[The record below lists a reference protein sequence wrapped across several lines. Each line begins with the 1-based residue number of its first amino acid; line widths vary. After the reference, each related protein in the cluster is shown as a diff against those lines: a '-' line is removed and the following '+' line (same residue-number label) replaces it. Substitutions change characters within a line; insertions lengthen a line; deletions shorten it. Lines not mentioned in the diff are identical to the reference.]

1 MAYLELRRLSSQ
13 LSLSSEI
20 AKMALIKYYKR
31 AREIGL
37 LKGRTIEAMS
47 AACLYLSARDE
58 GATKSLREIISVSNL
73 ELNELS
79 ASVRLIIERLGIR
92 PKQTNFALECHR
104 LGTLL
109 NMTPQTSN
117 EAVKIIE
124 KAQQAGLTI
133 GKNPASVVSAA
144 IYIAGN
150 QTGERRTQDQ
160 IAKAAN
166 TTAVT
171 IRNRFKEI
179 VKKLNLDVPVKRGAA
194 ARPFYVEDPTGFA
207 KKLREKKR
215 TEQKIKTSITLPP
228 EENGPE
234 IENNIE
240 EK

>member
-1 MAYLELRRLSSQ
+1 
-13 LSLSSEI
+13 
-20 AKMALIKYYKR
+20 MALIKYYKR

-58 GATKSLREIISVSNL
+58 GITKSLREIISVSNL

-194 ARPFYVEDPTGFA
+194 ARPFYVNDPTGFA
-207 KKLREKKR
+207 KKLREKKQS
-215 TEQKIKTSITLPP
+215 EQKIKTSITLPL
-228 EENGPE
+228 EDSEPE

-240 EK
+240 E

>member
-1 MAYLELRRLSSQ
+1 
-13 LSLSSEI
+13 
-20 AKMALIKYYKR
+20 MALIKYYKR

-92 PKQTNFALECHR
+92 PKRTNFALECHR
-104 LGTLL
+104 LGTIL
-109 NMTPQTSN
+109 NMTPQTCN
-117 EAVKIIE
+117 EAVRIIE

-194 ARPFYVEDPTGFA
+194 ARPFYVEDPTSFA
-207 KKLREKKR
+207 KKLREKKQNK
-215 TEQKIKTSITLPP
+215 QKIKTSITLPP
-228 EENGPE
+228 EENEPE

-240 EK
+240 E